1 MLRTLVFCRYW
12 YIEKHGGCHFHVL
25 PFVSVLQLIFSQLTE
40 KTWGFSLAPT
50 QRVIPGFKQQPFMR
64 KRQHQPS
71 HPISG
76 GNMSCVSEFSRE
88 NSVFR
93 SAVVICWHYIAGL
106 HASLMGKLMEIVYAC
121 LHISPIKV
129 CNVWLCCL
137 MRIYNKATWVKN
149 CW

>member
-1 MLRTLVFCRYW
+1 MLRTLVFCTLKSFPGV
-12 YIEKHGGCHFHVL
+12 ISMSFPCHF
-25 PFVSVLQLIFSQLTE
+25 PFCQSCNWSSSYR

-64 KRQHQPS
+64 KRQH

-76 GNMSCVSEFSRE
+76 GNMWCVSELSRE
-88 NSVFR
+88 NSVFG
-93 SAVVICWHYIAGL
+93 SAVVVICWHYIAGL

-121 LHISPIKV
+121 LHISPIKG